1 GRIFRDGCLVAL
13 LNPKTALF
21 FAAFLP
27 QFIDPAGPALRQSLA
42 LGAVFV
48 AIAATTDAL
57 YAMAAGVASPT
68 LRRFGRMRRWSRLL
82 AAGVYFGLAALTL
95 AASTRMAQKR

>member
-1 GRIFRDGCLVAL
+1 RDGCLVAL

-27 QFIDPAGPALRQSLA
+27 QFIDPAGPALRQSLT
-42 LGAVFV
+42 LGALFV
-48 AIAATTDAL
+48 TIAAVTDAL
-57 YAMAAGVASPT
+57 YAVAAGVAAPA
-68 LRRFGRMRRWSRLL
+68 LVRFGRVRRWGRLL

-95 AASTRMAQKR
+95 ATSTRTAPER